1 MNQEERRVYL
11 IQYLLNEDSQYED
24 ISIPNNAFDQKK
36 LLRALMNVRIPKHIN
51 NQFITIQD
59 EYLKEEIERKGI
71 VSIDDLDEI
80 QKDLYVWQGDITTLK
95 CDAIVNAANSQMLG
109 CFCPNHGCID
119 NAIHTYAGIQLRL
132 KMNEIMSLQQ
142 TLEETGKAKITP
154 AYNLPCQYIL
164 HTVGPIVHGV
174 VTDKDK
180 KDLKNCYRSCLELA
194 EKAGLKSIA
203 FCCISTGEFHFPN
216 DLAAQI
222 AIETVMEYKRKTSS
236 EMKVIFNV
244 FKSSDKQI
252 YTDLLGSD

>member
-1 MNQEERRVYL
+1 MNQEERRIYL

-24 ISIPNNAFDQKK
+24 ISIPKNVFDQKK
-36 LLRALMNVRIPKHIN
+36 LLRALMNVRIPKPIE
-51 NQFITIQD
+51 NQFLTVQD
-59 EYLKEEIERKGI
+59 EYLKEEIQRKGI
-71 VSIDDLDEI
+71 ISIDDLDEI

-95 CDAIVNAANSQMLG
+95 CDAIVNAANSQVLG

-119 NAIHTYAGIQLRL
+119 NAIHTYAGVQLRL

-142 TLEETGKAKITP
+142 TLGETGKAKITP

-174 VTDKDK
+174 VTKKDK
-180 KDLKNCYRSCLELA
+180 TDLKNCYTSCLELA
-194 EKAGLKSIA
+194 EKMGLKSIA

-244 FKSSDKQI
+244 FKSLDKQI
-252 YTDLLGSD
+252 YTDLLG

>member
-1 MNQEERRVYL
+1 MNQEERRIYL

-24 ISIPNNAFDQKK
+24 ISIPKNEFDQKK
-36 LLRALMNVRIPKHIN
+36 LLRALMNVRIPKSIS
-51 NQFITIQD
+51 NQFITVQD
-59 EYLKEEIERKGI
+59 EYLKEEIQRKGI
-71 VSIDDLDEI
+71 VLIDDLDEI

-142 TLEETGKAKITP
+142 TLEETGQAKIAP

-174 VTDKDK
+174 VTKKDK
-180 KDLKNCYRSCLELA
+180 ADLKNCYTSCLELA
-194 EKAGLKSIA
+194 EKMGLKSIA

-222 AIETVMEYKRKTSS
+222 AIETVKEYKRKTLS

-244 FKSSDKQI
+244 FKSLDKQI
-252 YTDLLGSD
+252 YTDLLG